1 MKKILWLGLF
11 LMGVV
16 TMQAQSIMNGQI
28 TVDKL
33 SVARSGDDLLVS
45 MKLNVEN
52 LDINSEMEV
61 SLTPAIVYDYDTLR
75 MSRILIAGRSRF
87 YRNLRNEEKLEDVTL
102 YRLGK
107 FKEIEYQTTVPY
119 YTWMNYATV
128 IMEEDICGCKSELII
143 ADDDRLQTL
152 SLVPKKFRPNFVYSP
167 PKAEGVKMRELKGQ
181 AYIDFPVSRTEI
193 YPEYRKNPIE
203 LQKIIAT
210 IDAVKNDPDTRITS
224 VHIKGYASPESPY
237 SNNTR
242 LAKGRTET
250 LKNYVQN
257 LYHFPNGLI
266 TTDYEPEDWEGLRE
280 FVANSALEHK
290 KDILALIDSSR
301 EPDNKE
307 WVLKSRY
314 PQQYAFLLREVYP
327 GLRHSDYRVEYIV
340 RSYTDVEEAKRVMR
354 TSPGN
359 LSLEEFYMV
368 ANSYLPGTE
377 EYNETFEIMVRLYP
391 DDATANLNAANV
403 AMSKGDYS
411 AATKYLSK
419 AGNTREVLYAYGILA
434 ALQGDYANARL
445 YFEKSGEMGVIEAV
459 GAIKEI
465 NQLTN
470 Q

>member
-152 SLVPKKFRPNFVYSP
+152 SLVPKKFRPNFVYIP

-203 LQKIIAT
+203 
-210 IDAVKNDPDTRITS
+210 
-224 VHIKGYASPESPY
+224 
-237 SNNTR
+237 
-242 LAKGRTET
+242 
-250 LKNYVQN
+250 
-257 LYHFPNGLI
+257 
-266 TTDYEPEDWEGLRE
+266 
-280 FVANSALEHK
+280 
-290 KDILALIDSSR
+290 
-301 EPDNKE
+301 
-307 WVLKSRY
+307 
-314 PQQYAFLLREVYP
+314 
-327 GLRHSDYRVEYIV
+327 
-340 RSYTDVEEAKRVMR
+340 
-354 TSPGN
+354 
-359 LSLEEFYMV
+359 
-368 ANSYLPGTE
+368 
-377 EYNETFEIMVRLYP
+377 
-391 DDATANLNAANV
+391 
-403 AMSKGDYS
+403 
-411 AATKYLSK
+411 
-419 AGNTREVLYAYGILA
+419 
-434 ALQGDYANARL
+434 
-445 YFEKSGEMGVIEAV
+445 
-459 GAIKEI
+459 
-465 NQLTN
+465 
-470 Q
+470 